1 MKIYKSEQETKEIIY
16 SAVDKLCDFIR
27 VTFGPAAN
35 KIIIEKARSMDTIDD
50 GVETAR
56 NFELPDECENAVV
69 KVIREVAQK
78 TNDRVGDGT
87 TSSLI
92 MLQALMQE
100 IRKLDEVLKTTQPLI
115 KLKAHELIKE
125 LQQGLEEFKTQIQD
139 KAVQISTRE
148 DLRKVAYISFNNDK
162 MADIISEILFD
173 LGHEAIVTIEES
185 RSLETTYNV
194 VKGLQFPR
202 GFASPYFINSPE
214 KAETVLEKPYI
225 FVTDKE
231 IVDVKELLPLMNKV
245 IASGNR
251 QLVIIA
257 DDIRG
262 EALATLVINYVKGVG
277 LFPAVKAP
285 YYSNDKYE
293 FLMDIAE
300 LTGSSFVMG
309 ELGKKIEEMEIEDLG
324 MADKVVVT
332 KDSTTII
339 GGHGKK
345 VEEYITKL
353 KAIIETTD
361 SELKK
366 DKMKERL
373 AKLTS
378 GVAVIKVGGATENE
392 MKALRYKVEDAV
404 NATKVAFKNGVVK
417 GAGVTLGEVETSSE
431 ILNKALKYPHKQLL
445 ENMEVESLEVGEDII
460 DPVEVLIA
468 GVESAISIV
477 SLLITTK
484 GILVNKIEEKDEQE

>member
-1 MKIYKSEQETKEIIY
+1 MSKVYTQQLNPLVFD
-16 SAVDKLCDFIR
+16 AVDKIVDLCKP
-27 VTFGPAAN
+27 TFGPAQN
-35 KIIIEKARSMDTIDD
+35 KVLIQKGTRLESLDD
-50 GVETAR
+50 GVAVAKQ
-56 NFELPDECENAVV
+56 FELPDEFENAIVQVV
-69 KVIREVAQK
+69 KEVAIK
-78 TNDRVGDGT
+78 TNSRVGDGT

-92 MLQALMQE
+92 MLQALMKE
-100 IRKLDEVLKTTQPLI
+100 IREDKRTSREIMAD
-115 KLKAHELIKE
+115 
-125 LQQGLEEFKTQIQD
+125 LQQGLEEFKTQI
-139 KAVQISTRE
+139 KAQAKEISTKE
-148 DLRKVAYISFNNDK
+148 DLKKVAYISFNNEK
-162 MADIISEILFD
+162 MADVISEILFE
-173 LGHEAIVTIEES
+173 LGHDATVTLEES
-185 RSLETTYNV
+185 RSLETAHTI

-214 KAETVLEKPYI
+214 KAETILEKPYI
-225 FVTDKE
+225 LVTDKE
-231 IVDVKELLPLMNKV
+231 IIDAKELLPLLNKV

-262 EALATLVINYVKGVG
+262 EALATLVLNYMKGVG

-293 FLMDIAE
+293 FLMDVAE
-300 LTGSSFVMG
+300 LTGSSFAAIDI
-309 ELGKKIEEMEIEDLG
+309 GKKFEDMGLEDLG
-324 MADKVVVT
+324 MADRVIIT
-332 KDSTTII
+332 KDSTTIV

-345 VEEYITKL
+345 LDEYVAKM
-353 KAIIETTD
+353 KAIIDTTD

-392 MKALRYKVEDAV
+392 MKALFYKVEDAV
-404 NATKVAFKNGVVK
+404 NATKVAYRNGVVK
-417 GAGVTLGEVETSSE
+417 GAGLALSSIETSSG
-431 ILNKALKYPHKQLL
+431 ILNRALKYPHQQLL
-445 ENMEVESLEVGEDII
+445 KNMEVDSLEVGEDIL

-468 GVESAISIV
+468 GVESAVSIV

-484 GILVNKIEEKDEQE
+484 GILCEKLDKEEKIDA